1 MQKSI
6 WARFLFV
13 VSSVALFT
21 LKQHVTES
29 VLYEL
34 LWQLSALFTVDF
46 VCVQIPCASIGKK
59 CCISNIDNISIA
71 TIRIFI

>member
-6 WARFLFV
+6 STRFLFV
-13 VSSVALFT
+13 ISSVALFT

-34 LWQLSALFTVDF
+34 LWQLSALFAVDF
-46 VCVQIPCASIGKK
+46 VCV
-59 CCISNIDNISIA
+59 
-71 TIRIFI
+71 